1 MDLESLSTIEKIGLS
16 FAAAGGLTLIG
27 NMRYLSAMVSGMI
40 NRERDRKRVRS
51 YEDHIQA
58 EKPID
63 LSCMGNYI

>member
-1 MDLESLSTIEKIGLS
+1 MDLESLSTLEKIGLS
-16 FAAAGGLTLIG
+16 FVVSGSVAMIG
-27 NMRYLSAMVSGMI
+27 SLRYLSAMVSGMI

-63 LSCMGNYI
+63 LSCMRNYI